1 MAIVI
6 RTKRDFD
13 FIPKIN
19 SKLGP
24 GEYEKEFINKK
35 TYNQFHNSIPFNSSK
50 ERMVDD
56 QNKSDSNLGPGYYYQ
71 ENHNSFIKKSFSKNN
86 LEDIKEQ
93 KLYDMSLF
101 NLINKEK
108 YEKLNEIKGLNID
121 KENSSQV
128 KNSSK
133 IINIKNKFKSQKKSI
148 KLIPTTL
155 TKNRLTSIPSKQYYL
170 GYYFDENGI
179 SSLVDTSIEKNKYI
193 INNKTNNIKDNHNKN
208 NNSLNW
214 SKINKNDIILCPYLN
229 KNKIKKILLKKNI
242 LNHPK
247 KKANNLNDDTNKSNN
262 CEILIS
268 NSSTNNT
275 TNYKL
280 NKLARFSDKSSK
292 IIFSNKYLNSMDS
305 FFYNNS
311 NKINNSTY
319 ENISFYN
326 NKTSTPKV
334 IQNKIKGN
342 YYKLM
347 PKAINHKIKADDKKF
362 EIKNI
367 NNLSDSDI
375 QDIVCNTFLSSEPG
389 PGYYSNKSIFDK
401 YQLIRKDNKKY
412 NFGTNEKRK
421 LNIVNS
427 TTSNNLGPGSY
438 FKIDNI
444 KKLNKTTLSP
454 FNRKEKII
462 TKNYSKK
469 VLDSPK
475 MFSIFSKTE
484 ISPEIGPGKYEFKS
498 QFNKTQKSS
507 SGPHQIKF
515 FDIMKKIKPGPGE
528 YLPLSDWENKNK
540 KEPSKKKLTKFLKIK
555 NKLKKIYKKKEKGRH
570 GFIPESDNPEV
581 GIYNPQLINSIGY
594 NIIFNSKLSNLY
606 APFCTSED
614 KLKHKNNSTPENVGP
629 GSYIIN
635 NSDISFNN
643 YKSIKINDNNK
654 SKLNIVIKDIEKRER
669 IKLLYNEYKQKMKN
683 NIGPGTYENPKYN
696 DWNKKSFNILYI

>member
-24 GEYEKEFINKK
+24 GEYEKEFINKE
-35 TYNQFHNSIPFNSSK
+35 TYNQFHNIIPFNSSK
-50 ERMVDD
+50 ERMVDN

-86 LEDIKEQ
+86 PEDIKEQ
-93 KLYDMSLF
+93 KLYDISLF
-101 NLINKEK
+101 NLINKSK
-108 YEKLNEIKGLNID
+108 YEKINEIKGLNID
-121 KENSSQV
+121 KENLSQV

-133 IINIKNKFKSQKKSI
+133 IINIKNKFNSQKKSI
-148 KLIPTTL
+148 NLIPTTL
-155 TKNRLTSIPSKQYYL
+155 TKNRLISIPSKQYYL
-170 GYYFDENGI
+170 GYYYDENGI
-179 SSLVDTSIEKNKYI
+179 SSLIDTSIENNKNI
-193 INNKTNNIKDNHNKN
+193 IINKTNNIKDNHNKN
-208 NNSLNW
+208 NNSLN
-214 SKINKNDIILCPYLN
+214 CPYLN
-229 KNKIKKILLKKNI
+229 KNKIKKTLLKKHI
-242 LNHPK
+242 LNDPK
-247 KKANNLNDDTNKSNN
+247 KKENNLNDDTNKSNN
-262 CEILIS
+262 FEILIS
-268 NSSTNNT
+268 NTSTNNS
-275 TNYKL
+275 TNYKF
-280 NKLARFSDKSSK
+280 NKLSCISDKSSK

-305 FFYNNS
+305 FFCNNS
-311 NKINNSTY
+311 NKINNSTF

-326 NKTSTPKV
+326 NKTLTPKI

-342 YYKLM
+342 YYKLI

-362 EIKNI
+362 EMKNI
-367 NNLSDSDI
+367 KNLSDSDI

-412 NFGTNEKRK
+412 NFGTNVKRK
-421 LNIVNS
+421 LNIVKS

-444 KKLNKTTLSP
+444 KKLNKTTLTP
-454 FNRKEKII
+454 FNKKGKII
-462 TKNYSKK
+462 TKKYKKK
-469 VLDSPK
+469 VSDSPK
-475 MFSIFSKTE
+475 IFSIFSKTE
-484 ISPEIGPGKYEFKS
+484 ISPVIGPGKYEFKS

-507 SGPHQIKF
+507 SGPYQIRF
-515 FDIMKKIKPGPGE
+515 FDIMKKIEPGPGE
-528 YLPLSDWENKNK
+528 YLSLSDWEKKNK
-540 KEPSKKKLTKFLKIK
+540 KEPYKKKLSKFLKIK

-594 NIIFNSKLSNLY
+594 NIIFKNKLSNLY

-614 KLKHKNNSTPENVGP
+614 KLKHKSNSTPENVGP
-629 GSYIIN
+629 GSYLIN
-635 NSDISFNN
+635 NSDISFNIFN
-643 YKSIKINDNNK
+643 PQKINNK
-654 SKLNIVIKDIEKRER
+654 NKCKLNIVIKNTEKRER
-669 IKLLYNEYKQKMKN
+669 IKLLYNEYKQKIKN
-683 NIGPGTYENPKYN
+683 NIGPGSYENPKYN